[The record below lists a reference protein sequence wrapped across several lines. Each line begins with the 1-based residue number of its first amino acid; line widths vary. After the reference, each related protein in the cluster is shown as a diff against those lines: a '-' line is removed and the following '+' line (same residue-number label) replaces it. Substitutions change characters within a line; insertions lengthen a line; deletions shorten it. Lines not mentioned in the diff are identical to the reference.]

1 MSDINTKEKILDA
14 AEKLFVDN
22 GFSAT
27 SLRGIIKEAGVN
39 TASVHYHFGSKEGLI
54 EAVFKRRVAGLNR
67 ERLELLDALEAQYSD
82 RPVPLEDVIRSFLL
96 PVMKRHCAGGVEEA
110 IPKLM
115 GRAITEPEGLH
126 GTIRDA
132 FKEIAARFGEAIAR
146 AMPGLSPEEVEWRLH
161 MVVGA
166 MVFTVIAPRIH
177 RGKTRKFR
185 WSQDHDEAT
194 ERLVR
199 FLAAGMRA
207 PMPEVSGKDTK

>member
-1 MSDINTKEKILDA
+1 MSDINTKDKILDA

-27 SLRGIIKEAGVN
+27 SLRAIIKEAGVN
-39 TASVHYHFGSKEGLI
+39 TASVHYHFGSKEALI
-54 EAVFKRRVAGLNR
+54 EAVFRRRVDELNR
-67 ERLELLDALEAQYSD
+67 ERLEMLDTLETDHGD
-82 RPVPLEDVIRSFLL
+82 RPVPLDDVIRAFLL
-96 PVMKRHCAGGVEEA
+96 PVMRRHCAGGVEEA

-115 GRAITEPEGLH
+115 GRAITEPEAFH
-126 GTIRDA
+126 GTIRET
-132 FKEIAARFGEAIAR
+132 FKEIAERFGKAIAR
-146 AMPGLSPEEVEWRLH
+146 AMPGLSREEVEWRLH

-177 RGKTRKFR
+177 RDKAHKFG
-185 WSQDHDEAT
+185 WSRDHDEAT

-207 PMPEVSGKDTK
+207 PMPDAAGKETK